1 LPDILA
7 FEFQITTWKPTLNR
21 FMITAGSRVAD
32 FWERF
37 HRAEKLN
44 ALYKINNINIKKL
57 TL

>member
-1 LPDILA
+1 MEANSQSVYDY
-7 FEFQITTWKPTLNR
+7 R
-21 FMITAGSRVAD
+21 RGSRVAD

>member
-1 LPDILA
+1 
-7 FEFQITTWKPTLNR
+7 
-21 FMITAGSRVAD
+21 MITAGSRVAD